1 MQPVERDESRQ
12 DQHDGGQD
20 VSERDAASHPV
31 LPRQIGCARLQVV
44 GIGGAGINAVNRMI
58 AAGVS
63 GVEFI
68 AMNTDH
74 QSLDASRAPRRL
86 RLGETITRGLGA
98 GGNPEVGRRAAE
110 ESYQGIREA
119 VDGADMVFIA
129 AGMGGGTGTG
139 GAPLLAQ
146 AAREAGAV
154 TVAVVTTPFAFERRR
169 KLVAQQG
176 LLALRDTVDALI
188 AVPNERLAELAGHDM
203 SLLDAYSMADD
214 VLRQGV
220 QGISDLITVPGLV
233 NLDFADVRGVMADA
247 GSALIATGC
256 AEGEGRAEMAARQA
270 LTNPLVDVD
279 ISGARGVIFNVTGG
293 ADLTLREV
301 ETIADIIGGAAHPD
315 ANLVYGTVH
324 DTTLAGML
332 RVTVVATGFEPRVRH
347 ERTKAH
353 TVTIATPSHTL
364 PLRVSRPALPSAGEP
379 PSSPGGAFVNSPDTS
394 VHATP
399 THSAHDRD
407 TADTGQTSGVPAAPP
422 APTRQGGTDTALSI
436 TPVARP
442 AAEPGS
448 SPPLPAAIGG
458 DQGGTRSA
466 RPRAD
471 YAIRPPAREAAH
483 GPRARSPGYHGDEF
497 VAADEQEDDDAQRPA
512 PRQWGFFGHHRPLP

>member
-1 MQPVERDESRQ
+1 MQPVERDEQRQ
-12 DQHDGGQD
+12 DQHDSGQN
-20 VSERDAASHPV
+20 VSGQDAASHPV

-44 GIGGAGINAVNRMI
+44 GIGGAGTNAVNRMI

-74 QSLDASRAPRRL
+74 QSLDTSRAPRRL
-86 RLGETITRGLGA
+86 RLGETTTRGLGA

-110 ESYQGIREA
+110 ESYEGIRET

-154 TVAVVTTPFAFERRR
+154 TVAVVTTPFGFERRR

-188 AVPNERLAELAGHDM
+188 AVPNERLAELGGRDM
-203 SLLDAYSMADD
+203 SLLDAYSLADD

-220 QGISDLITVPGLV
+220 QGISDLITIPGLV

-247 GSALIATGC
+247 GSALIATGR
-256 AEGEGRAEMAARQA
+256 AEGEGRAEAAARQA
-270 LTNPLVDVD
+270 LSNPLLDVD

-293 ADLTLREV
+293 DDLTLREV
-301 ETIADIIGGAAHPD
+301 ETIADIIGSAAHPD
-315 ANLVYGTVH
+315 ANLVYGTVN
-324 DTTLAGML
+324 DATLAGSL

-347 ERTKAH
+347 ERAY
-353 TVTIATPSHTL
+353 TVTAATPSRTP
-364 PLRVSRPALPSAGEP
+364 PLRVSRPASLDRGEHSTSAVGVFASP
-379 PSSPGGAFVNSPDTS
+379 PGTS
-394 VHATP
+394 GHSTP
-399 THSAHDRD
+399 AYPAHGRD
-407 TADTGQTSGVPAAPP
+407 TADTSQTPGVPAVPP
-422 APTRQGGTDTALSI
+422 APARHGGTDTALTI

-442 AAEPGS
+442 AARPVS
-448 SPPLPAAIGG
+448 SAPRPAANGE
-458 DQGGTRSA
+458 DQDGARGA

-471 YAIRPPAREAAH
+471 YAIRPPAR
-483 GPRARSPGYHGDEF
+483 GSRSRSPGYHGDEF
-497 VAADEQEDDDAQRPA
+497 VAADEQEDDVAQRPA
-512 PRQWGFFGHHRPLP
+512 PRQWGFFGHHRPSP